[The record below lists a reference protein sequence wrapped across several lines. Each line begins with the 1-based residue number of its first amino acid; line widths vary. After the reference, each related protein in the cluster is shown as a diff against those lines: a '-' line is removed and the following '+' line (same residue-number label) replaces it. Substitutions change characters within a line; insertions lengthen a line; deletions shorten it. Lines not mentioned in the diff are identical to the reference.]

1 MTKLILMS
9 CMILNSLGCSYVSTG
24 IDDSINDST
33 NDSIDKYRIIDWNRI
48 EHLYKE
54 NLKEFNYS
62 VHPTSGN
69 NKLIQYCGIHYEWE
83 VIHAK
88 WGLRDSLKVNEDDEF
103 GWSYRVIKK

>member
-9 CMILNSLGCSYVSTG
+9 CMILGMLGCSYVSTG
-24 IDDSINDST
+24 IDI
-33 NDSIDKYRIIDWNRI
+33 NDSIDKYKIIDWNKI

-54 NLKEFNYS
+54 NIKEFNYP
-62 VHPTSGN
+62 VHN

-88 WGLRDSLKVNEDDEF
+88 WGMHDDEF
-103 GWSYRVIKK
+103 GWSYRVIGK

>member
-24 IDDSINDST
+24 IDIT
-33 NDSIDKYRIIDWNRI
+33 NDSIDKYRIIDWNKI

-88 WGLRDSLKVNEDDEF
+88 WGMRDSLKVNEDDEF

>member
-24 IDDSINDST
+24 IDITNDST
-33 NDSIDKYRIIDWNRI
+33 NDSIDKYRIIDWNKI